1 MLLLVGGGFGGGRS
15 GGGLPLVLT
24 LWEWRGLGFH
34 ADGDPVGSDRGV
46 LVVVDVVVVVLVG
59 GVAYLLD

>member
-1 MLLLVGGGFGGGRS
+1 MGGGFDGGGRS
-15 GGGLPLVLT
+15 GGLPLVHA

-46 LVVVDVVVVVLVG
+46 LVVVDVVVGVLDG
-59 GVAYLLD
+59 GVAYLL

>member
-1 MLLLVGGGFGGGRS
+1 MLLLVGGRFGGRRS

-24 LWEWRGLGFH
+24 LWEWRVVFH

>member
-1 MLLLVGGGFGGGRS
+1 MGGGFDGGGGR
-15 GGGLPLVLT
+15 GTGLPLVHA

-46 LVVVDVVVVVLVG
+46 LVVVDVVVGVLVG